1 MGVNLPMP
9 GHIDGFYP
17 RAIGAGRN
25 PSTTPAPS
33 SIDASAVNGMY
44 QGMTPWVSFGLDVGQ
59 TDIPRFIYDDFN
71 RGDFGSQSGV
81 PHGNQYRRGG
91 LQVLSTGSSSPRI
104 DNFIV
109 QDIAADDD
117 E

>member
-1 MGVNLPMP
+1 MA
-9 GHIDGFYP
+9 GHRPAHEALILS
-17 RAIGAGRN
+17 RGAGSPQNPDHHREDPDLGVWTATRN
-25 PSTTPAPS
+25 
-33 SIDASAVNGMY
+33 GE
-44 QGMTPWVSFGLDVGQ
+44 DVGL
-59 TDIPRFIYDDFN
+59 
-71 RGDFGSQSGV
+71 SWAESGV

-109 QDIAADDD
+109 QDIAADD